1 MFLFNFLHL
10 CADCKIQDK
19 DKKMTIANVTKSFL
33 NTNTHNAFLFLFL
46 LSLGQCY
53 DLETFGISSI
63 FSFEFVLYK
72 NECKSKS
79 VCFWKMLILGTMN
92 LKGESRVCFNDKQH
106 FCLFPVQ
113 LSWRHLLSKP
123 KSTMNF

>member
-1 MFLFNFLHL
+1 MSNPHPFPALIN
-10 CADCKIQDK
+10 K

-63 FSFEFVLYK
+63 FSFEFVK
-72 NECKSKS
+72 NWRSE
-79 VCFWKMLILGTMN
+79 
-92 LKGESRVCFNDKQH
+92 RV
-106 FCLFPVQ
+106 
-113 LSWRHLLSKP
+113 
-123 KSTMNF
+123 